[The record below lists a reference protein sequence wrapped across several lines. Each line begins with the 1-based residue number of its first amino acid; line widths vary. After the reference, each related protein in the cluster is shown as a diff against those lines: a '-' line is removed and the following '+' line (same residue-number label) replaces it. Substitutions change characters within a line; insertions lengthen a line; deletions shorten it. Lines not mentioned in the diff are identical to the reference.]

1 MAAPPAEK
9 RLAGNPFRA
18 EVNFPGEIARSAHGY
33 FHGKAVW
40 YDKHESCPA
49 EIPSVRLAS
58 AVEMRAVR
66 L

>member
-18 EVNFPGEIARSAHGY
+18 EANFPGETARSAHGY

-40 YDKHESCPA
+40 YDK
-49 EIPSVRLAS
+49 
-58 AVEMRAVR
+58 
-66 L
+66 